1 MTALRPESGKF
12 LSVLSTVLSA
22 VLLAGSP
29 LVCAADGY
37 AITQVKVVPMASETV
52 LENQTVLVEG
62 NRIVGIQPAESA
74 AIPAGYEVIEGKG
87 RYLAPGLADMHAH
100 PMTQADLD
108 AFLASGVTLIRAM
121 WGEPII
127 LQMREEIEMGERAG
141 PRIIAGGRIVDGEPV
156 IHYGSDLVINRR
168 DAERVVRAQKAAGY
182 DFIKVY
188 SNLTLESFDAIAEV
202 AKAENI
208 PYAGHVPHQVPMSHA
223 LQAGM
228 QTSEHMTGVSNAT
241 LREGQTYV
249 WNWSPEFGPFAE
261 RLGKGELTPDQVFD
275 EQKLGDLAAL
285 SAETGHW
292 LVPTLIVLRG
302 VSLNPDEMAAE
313 FDSPD
318 LRYTDYTV
326 KTFWRLM
333 FTMGPP
339 RSAAFYAGQHALFEH
354 NLKQLKAFHDAG
366 ARILAGTDALNPFV
380 KVGFSMVQ
388 ELQLFVDAGMTP
400 FEALQT
406 ATVNAAEFSGEPGAA
421 GIVASGARADLVL
434 LQSNPLEDVAAYRG
448 ITGVFANGRW
458 HNREDLDQRLAA
470 LEALSNRKAAVF
482 AADATWTL
490 EEGEFVPMF
499 AGFET
504 FDGDIKTGT
513 ERIARAYVGE
523 ATAAMLSERV
533 GADGAIET
541 FRVETDDA
549 GNITHLQRRV
559 MRGADTSNLEL
570 RRSDAGFA
578 IDSTGSPPRTIDS
591 NSGMIITHSALD
603 SLSLSP
609 AINALKDGQTSELE
623 ALCLE
628 SDDQLVPCTVTLTRH
643 PAEVIHGHFYFSG
656 VNPID
661 VQIESASSTR
671 HSRFMIGGGFYTG
684 WPVRLELDQP
694 SAEAPLHYR
703 RIL

>member
-1 MTALRPESGKF
+1 
-12 LSVLSTVLSA
+12 
-22 VLLAGSP
+22 
-29 LVCAADGY
+29 
-37 AITQVKVVPMASETV
+37 
-52 LENQTVLVEG
+52 
-62 NRIVGIQPAESA
+62 
-74 AIPAGYEVIEGKG
+74 
-87 RYLAPGLADMHAH
+87 MHAH
-100 PMTQADLD
+100 PKTQADLD
-108 AFLASGVTLIRAM
+108 SFLASGVTLVRAM

-127 LQMREEIEMGERAG
+127 LQMRKEIEMGERAG

-156 IHYGSDLVINRR
+156 IHYGSDLVINRS

-228 QTSEHMTGVSNAT
+228 QTSEHMTGVSGAT

-261 RLGKGELTPDQVFD
+261 RLGKGELTPDQLFD

-302 VSLNPDEMAAE
+302 WSLDPDQMAAE

-326 KTFWRLM
+326 KTFWRLL
-333 FTMGPP
+333 FSMGPP
-339 RSAAFYAGQHALFEH
+339 RSAAYYAGQHALFEH

-406 ATVNAAEFSGEPGAA
+406 ATVNAAEFAGEPGKS
-421 GIVASGARADLVL
+421 GIVAAGARADLVML
-434 LQSNPLEDVAAYRG
+434 DANPLENVAAYRG

-458 HNREDLDQRLAA
+458 HDREDLDQRLAA
-470 LEALSNRKAAVF
+470 MEAQSNRKAAVF
-482 AADATWTL
+482 AADATWTVD
-490 EEGEFVPMF
+490 EGEFVPMF

-504 FDGDIKTGT
+504 FDGDRKTGT
-513 ERIARAYVGE
+513 ERIARAYAGE
-523 ATAAMLSERV
+523 ATAALLAERR
-533 GADGAIET
+533 GEDGAVET
-541 FRVETDDA
+541 FRVKTDDA
-549 GNITHLQRRV
+549 GNITLMQRRLV
-559 MRGADTSNLEL
+559 NGADASNLEIT
-570 RRSDAGFA
+570 RSDTGIEIHSA
-578 IDSTGSPPRTIDS
+578 GSPTRTID
-591 NSGMIITHSALD
+591 NDSGMIITHSALD
-603 SLSLSP
+603 TLLLAP
-609 AINALKDGQTSELE
+609 AINALADGETSKLE

-628 SDDQLVPCTVTLTRH
+628 SGEDLVPCTVTLTRH

-661 VQIESASSTR
+661 VRVESANAVR
-671 HSRFMIGGGFYTG
+671 ESRFMVGGGFYTG
-684 WPVRLELDQP
+684 WPVTLELGQP
-694 SAEAPLHYR
+694 ASAAPLHYR